1 MLSRLK
7 LLFPIFAA
15 QLLGQPIEIENSFGG
30 ISVEIATGRE
40 LLVNQSGRTR
50 KATRADVAVSQTPEL
65 VRVEARPHDG
75 EAVDLVV
82 TVPFGIPLSVKT
94 KSGDI
99 EIVGMMRELSITTSS
114 GAVTIAAPWDITRL
128 DLDAQQ
134 KPARI
139 EVPPRS
145 NFMQSTIPI
154 GPNVSI
160 WRLRDRLKVDAMSYG
175 DIEVK
180 IEHSPKLV
188 LKTYVPPQ
196 DWPLKP
202 HLRAKEVA
210 DRLLAQ
216 RRQRER
222 GKPAPRPSVASA
234 APNSLN
240 PQSEALFVSD
250 VRMVSLTVAV
260 SDKQGRPVTDL
271 NPREFTVEEDGLP
284 QKVTVATTET
294 APFNM
299 AILLDL
305 SGSTSIDRGHM
316 RAATVK
322 LIQLAGEN
330 DRVALYA
337 LAGGMFHTITRLT
350 TDHQSLIESVNHL
363 PRASGGSPLWDII
376 ALAYGEELID
386 HEGERNALIVISDG
400 IDNRISNQDAPSAI
414 TADRLTNAAREMDA
428 RIYPIFLRSGERFA
442 RRWSA
447 KARSRMETL
456 AEITGGR
463 LFPALS
469 IADVEPVLPMLA
481 EELRSV
487 YSVAYYPGNQTFD
500 GAWRRVKLDVARK
513 DLAIRARPGYFAR

>member
-1 MLSRLK
+1 MLSRLA
-7 LLFPIFAA
+7 LLSSILAA
-15 QLLGQPIEIENSFGG
+15 HLLAQPIEIENSFGG
-30 ISVEIATGRE
+30 VSVEIATGRE
-40 LLVNQSGRTR
+40 LLVNQSSKTR
-50 KATRADVAVSQTPEL
+50 KATRDDVVVTQTPEV
-65 VRVEARPHDG
+65 VRVEARPQDG
-75 EAVDLVV
+75 EVVDLVV
-82 TVPFGIPLSVKT
+82 TVPFGIPLSIKT

-99 EIVGMMRELSITTSS
+99 EVVGMMRELSITTES
-114 GAVTIAAPWDITRL
+114 GAVAIAAPWDITRL
-128 DLDAQQ
+128 DLDAQH

-139 EVPPRS
+139 EVPPS
-145 NFMQSTIPI
+145 ANFMQSTIPI

-175 DIEVK
+175 NIEAALAS
-180 IEHSPKLV
+180 SPKLV
-188 LKTYVPPQ
+188 LQTYVPPQ

-216 RRQRER
+216 KKQRER
-222 GKPAPRPSVASA
+222 GKPTPPSSISA
-234 APNSLN
+234 MEPSSLN
-240 PQSEALFVSD
+240 PQSEGLFVSD

-271 NPREFTVEEDGLP
+271 DPQEFTVEEDGVP
-284 QKVTVATTET
+284 QKVTIAAADT

-299 AILLDL
+299 AIVLDL

-350 TDHQSLIESVNHL
+350 TDHQSLIESVNQL

-376 ALAYGEELID
+376 ALAYGEELIN

-414 TADRLTNAAREMDA
+414 TADRLVNAAREMDA

-442 RRWSA
+442 RKWSA
-447 KARSRMETL
+447 KARSRMDTL

-463 LFPALS
+463 VFPALS

-487 YSVAYYPGNQTFD
+487 YSVAYYPGNQSFD
-500 GAWRRVKLDVARK
+500 GAWRRVKLDVARE
-513 DLAIRARPGYFAR
+513 DIAIRARPGYFAR